1 MAYPRRKADGMDR
14 APTVIEAVRMSE
26 GYLARHGVESPR
38 LSAEHL
44 LARALGCTR
53 LDLYL
58 RFEETLGEPVLARYR
73 GDLKKRASRIPL
85 QYILGEVEF
94 RSLTLRIE
102 EDVFIPRP
110 ETELLVEFAAELM
123 NGRETVRFIEFG
135 TGSGAISGAL
145 ASMGP
150 GWTGVAFDISPCAVE
165 LAAAN
170 IEAIGLSDRVEVRI
184 SDGFGEFSG
193 TGEFDLVISN
203 PPYIPAGEIDG
214 LQEEV
219 SSRESRSALDGGVDG
234 LDFYPVIAREARR
247 LLRPGGVVA
256 VEIGHG
262 QGEAVRE
269 IFRETGYLDVEMRKD
284 YNGLERM
291 VAGKRGD

>member
-1 MAYPRRKADGMDR
+1 MDR
-14 APTVIEAVRMSE
+14 VPTVIEAVRMSE
-26 GYLARHGVESPR
+26 GYLEKHGVESPR

-58 RFEETLGEPVLARYR
+58 RFEETLGEPVLGRYR

-94 RSLTLRIE
+94 RSLNFRIE
-102 EDVFIPRP
+102 EKIFIPRP
-110 ETELLVEFAAELM
+110 ETELLVELAEELM
-123 NGRETVRFIEFG
+123 RGRDSVRFIEFG
-135 TGSGAISGAL
+135 TGSGAIAGAL
-145 ASMGP
+145 AAANRH
-150 GWTGVAFDISPCAVE
+150 WTGIAFDVSPEAAA

-170 IEAIGLSDRVEVRI
+170 IEALGAGDRIEVLVSDR
-184 SDGFGEFSG
+184 FGEFAEEG
-193 TGEFDLVISN
+193 TFDLVVSN

-214 LQEEV
+214 LQDEV
-219 SSRESRSALDGGVDG
+219 SSWESRTALDGGEDG
-234 LDFYPVIAREARR
+234 LSFYPVIAGAGSR
-247 LLRPGGVVA
+247 LLGPGGALA

-262 QGEAVRE
+262 QGGAVSGILAEA
-269 IFRETGYLDVEMRKD
+269 GYLDVEMRMD

-291 VAGKRGD
+291 VAGKRPQGAGGV

>member
-1 MAYPRRKADGMDR
+1 MDR
-14 APTVIEAVRMSE
+14 APTVIEAVKMSE
-26 GYLARHGVESPR
+26 GYLAKHGVESAR

-44 LARALGCTR
+44 LAKALGCTR

-58 RFEETLGEPVLARYR
+58 RFEETLGEPVLVEYR
-73 GDLKKRASRIPL
+73 GDLKKRANRIPL
-85 QYILGEVEF
+85 QYILGEVDF
-94 RSLTLRIE
+94 LNLTLKIE

-123 NGRETVRFIEFG
+123 GPREAVRFIEFG

-145 ASMGP
+145 ASTGP
-150 GWTGVAFDISPCAVE
+150 KWSGIAFDISPGAAA

-170 IEAIGLSDRVEVRI
+170 IEAIGVSDRVEVVV
-184 SDGFGEFSG
+184 SDGFGEFAG
-193 TGEFDLVISN
+193 DGAFDLVISN
-203 PPYIPAGEIDG
+203 PPYIPAGDIEG

-219 SSRESRSALDGGVDG
+219 SSWESRAALDGGEDG
-234 LDFYPVIAREARR
+234 LDFYPVIAAEALR
-247 LLRPGGVVA
+247 LLKPGGAVA

-262 QGEAVRE
+262 QGEAVQK
-269 IFRETGYLDVEMRKD
+269 ILKAAGFTGVEMRKD

>member
-1 MAYPRRKADGMDR
+1 MDR
-14 APTVIEAVRMSE
+14 APTVIEAVKMSE
-26 GYLARHGVESPR
+26 GYLAKHGVESAR

-44 LARALGCTR
+44 LAKALGCTR

-58 RFEETLGEPVLARYR
+58 RFEETLGEPVLVEYR
-73 GDLKKRASRIPL
+73 GDLKKRANRIPL
-85 QYILGEVEF
+85 QYILGEVDF
-94 RSLTLRIE
+94 LNLTLKIE

-123 NGRETVRFIEFG
+123 GPREAVRFIEFG

-145 ASMGP
+145 AAENP
-150 GWTGVAFDISPCAVE
+150 GWTGIAFDKSEAAVA
-165 LAAAN
+165 LAETNIAAL
-170 IEAIGLSDRVEVRI
+170 GLSGRI
-184 SDGFGEFSG
+184 DVLVSDGFGEFAG
-193 TGEFDLVISN
+193 DGAFDLVISN
-203 PPYIPAGEIDG
+203 PPYIPAGDIEG

-219 SSRESRSALDGGVDG
+219 SSWESRAALDGGEDG
-234 LDFYPVIAREARR
+234 LDFYPVIAAEALR
-247 LLRPGGVVA
+247 LLKPGGAVA

-262 QGEAVRE
+262 QGEAVQK
-269 IFRETGYLDVEMRKD
+269 ILKAAGFTGVEMRKD

>member
-1 MAYPRRKADGMDR
+1 MDR
-14 APTVIEAVRMSE
+14 APTVIEAVKMSE
-26 GYLARHGVESPR
+26 GYLEKHGVESAR

-44 LARALGCTR
+44 LAKALGCTR

-58 RFEETLGEPVLARYR
+58 RFEETLGEPALVEYR

-94 RSLTLRIE
+94 RSLKLKIK

-110 ETELLVEFAAELM
+110 ETELLIDLAAELM
-123 NGRETVRFIEFG
+123 DGREAVRFIEFG

-145 ASMGP
+145 ASAGP
-150 GWTGVAFDISPCAVE
+150 EWTGIAFDISPGAAE

-170 IEAIGLSDRVEVRI
+170 IEAIGVSDRVEVRV
-184 SDGFGEFSG
+184 SDGFGEFAG
-193 TGEFDLVISN
+193 AGAFDLVISN

-214 LQEEV
+214 LQKEV
-219 SSRESRSALDGGVDG
+219 SSWESRAALDGGEDG
-234 LDFYPVIAREARR
+234 LDFYPVIAGEARR
-247 LLRPGGVVA
+247 LLRPGGAVA

-269 IFRETGYLDVEMRKD
+269 ILKVAGFTGVEMRKD

-291 VAGKRGD
+291 VAGRRGD